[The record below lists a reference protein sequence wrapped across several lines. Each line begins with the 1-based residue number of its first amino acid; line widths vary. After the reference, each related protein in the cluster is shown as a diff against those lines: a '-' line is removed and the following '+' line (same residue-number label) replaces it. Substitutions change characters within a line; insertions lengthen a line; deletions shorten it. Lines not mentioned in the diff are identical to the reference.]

1 VKISVDTRAVAGLLD
16 DFKDEAS
23 KHFEI
28 AVLNA
33 YLELRKATPVDTGE
47 AKGGWKLEP
56 AVSVDDIARIENAV
70 EHIVYL
76 NDGHSQQAPRY
87 FVEQTLMRL
96 GFAFL

>member
-1 VKISVDTRAVAGLLD
+1 MRISVDTRAVAGLLD
-16 DFKDEAS
+16 DFKDEAN
-23 KHFEI
+23 KQFEI

-33 YLELRKATPVDTGE
+33 YLELRKETPIDTGE
-47 AKGGWKLEP
+47 AKDGWELER

-96 GFAFL
+96 GFTFL

>member
-1 VKISVDTRAVAGLLD
+1 MRITVDTKAVAGLLD
-16 DFKDEAS
+16 DFKDESS

-33 YLELRKATPVDTGE
+33 FLELRKSTPIDTGE
-47 AKGGWKLEP
+47 ARDGWEMER
-56 AVSVDDIARIENAV
+56 AVSVDDIARITNDV

-87 FVEQTLMRL
+87 FVEQVLLRL
-96 GFAFL
+96 GFNFV

>member
-1 VKISVDTRAVAGLLD
+1 MKITVDNRAVAGLLD

-23 KHFEI
+23 KYFEI

-33 YLELRKATPVDTGE
+33 FLELRKETPVDTGE
-47 AKGGWKLEP
+47 AKDGWEIDR
-56 AVSVDDIARIENAV
+56 AVSVDDIARITNDV

-87 FVEQTLMRL
+87 FVESTLMRL
-96 GFAFL
+96 GFTFV

>member
-1 VKISVDTRAVAGLLD
+1 MKVSVDTRAIAGLLD

-47 AKGGWKLEP
+47 AKDGWKLER

-96 GFAFL
+96 GFAFS

>member
-1 VKISVDTRAVAGLLD
+1 MKVLVDTRAIAGLLD
-16 DFKDEAS
+16 NFKDEAH
-23 KHFEI
+23 KQFEI

-47 AKGGWKLEP
+47 AKDGWELER

-96 GFAFL
+96 GFAFS